1 MTAVLHQPWTTPPAP
16 AAQQRSRLLSW
27 AQLHRQS
34 LAIGAALLAVCGV
47 LHGINLNGWPERV
60 GDDEG
65 TYAAQAWAMLT
76 KGEIAYYTY
85 WYDHPFGGWL
95 QIAAIFRISDVLNWT
110 STAVQASR
118 DTMLVFHLISCGLVF
133 LIARRLN
140 LRRPLAVLAVL
151 IFSLSPLAL
160 QYQRMAF
167 LDNISTMWV
176 LAAAAFALSPRRSL
190 TSIVGAGASLAFAFW
205 SKETS
210 VLLAPGI
217 IWMAWQNRDVRNWHY
232 LRAAGLFVFAAI
244 VAIWPLYALIK
255 NELLPGPNH
264 VSLTAAVQ
272 FQLFSRPSS
281 GSLLTP
287 GSGTRKLVDTW
298 LAQDPFLMWGG
309 LAAALLALAVR
320 RLRPVAFLFLFQ
332 VAAMCRDGYL
342 PYAYVTAMIPFAALS
357 IAGAANALPWAA
369 LREGARLKRR
379 TETAAV
385 ALAALLAGALVIAD
399 WAPQW
404 EKAVTAHEE
413 RPSYQGEQ
421 WIMANVPRSATIIVD
436 DNVWTDLVRNGY
448 QQAVWLYKVDL
459 DPTVRATLADGWRS
473 VDYVAVGALDPDTL
487 ANSPQVAEA
496 LQHSHVVADYGP
508 FKIYRVDQ
516 SS

>member
-1 MTAVLHQPWTTPPAP
+1 MTAILREPRTSRRVLPP
-16 AAQQRSRLLSW
+16 SRRDRLASW
-27 AQLHRQS
+27 AQLHRRS
-34 LAIGAALLAVCGV
+34 LVTGVLLLTVCGV
-47 LHGINLNGWPERV
+47 LHAINLNGWPERV

-65 TYAAQAWAMLT
+65 TYAAQAWAMLS

-95 QIAAIFRISDVLNWT
+95 QIAAIFKITDVLNWS
-110 STAVQASR
+110 STAVQAAR
-118 DTMLVFHLISCGLVF
+118 TTMLVFHVVSCGLVF
-133 LIARRLN
+133 LIARRLR
-140 LRRPLAVLAVL
+140 LRRPPAVLAVL
-151 IFSLSPLAL
+151 LFSLSPLAL

-190 TSIVGAGASLAFAFW
+190 ASIVGAGASLAFAFW

-210 VLLAPGI
+210 VLLAPGV
-217 IWMAWQNRDVRNWHY
+217 IWMAWQNRDVRNWRY

-287 GSGTRKLVDTW
+287 GSGTRRLVDTW

-309 LAAALLALAVR
+309 LAAGLLALAVR

-357 IAGAANALPWAA
+357 IAGVVDALPWGAVLKGSG
-369 LREGARLKRR
+369 LRRVTG
-379 TETAAV
+379 TSAV
-385 ALAALLAGALVIAD
+385 AIAILLACAPVAGD
-399 WAPQW
+399 WLPRWHQ
-404 EKAVTAHEE
+404 AVTAHED
-413 RPSYQGEQ
+413 RPSYQAEQ
-421 WIMANVPRSATIIVD
+421 WIMANVARTATIIVD
-436 DNVWTDLVRNGY
+436 DNVWTDLTRNGF
-448 QQAVWLYKVDL
+448 QHAVWLYKVDL
-459 DPTVRATLADGWRS
+459 DPAVRSTLPNGWRS
-473 VDYVAVGALDPDTL
+473 VDYVAVGALDSDTL
-487 ANSPQVAEA
+487 ANSPQVAAA
-496 LQHSHVVADYGP
+496 LQHSRVVADYGS
-508 FKIYRVDQ
+508 FKVYQVDRT
-516 SS
+516 S

>member
-1 MTAVLHQPWTTPPAP
+1 M
-16 AAQQRSRLLSW
+16 
-27 AQLHRQS
+27 
-34 LAIGAALLAVCGV
+34 LAVCAV

-76 KGEIAYYTY
+76 RGEITYYTY

-95 QIAAIFRISDVLNWT
+95 QIAAIFRVSDVLNWT
-110 STAVQASR
+110 STAVQAAR
-118 DTMLVFHLISCGLVF
+118 DTMLVFHVISCGLIF
-133 LIARRLN
+133 LIARRLG

-190 TSIVGAGASLAFAFW
+190 TSMVGAGASLAFAFW

-217 IWMAWQNRDVRNWHY
+217 IWMAWQNRDIRNWRY
-232 LRAAGLFVFAAI
+232 LRAAGVFVFAAI

-255 NELLPGPNH
+255 NELFPGQGH

-272 FQLFSRPSS
+272 FQLFSRASS
-281 GSLLTP
+281 GSLLTA

-309 LAAALLALAVR
+309 FAAALLALAVR

-357 IAGAANALPWAA
+357 IAGVTNALPWGA
-369 LREGARLKRR
+369 LRKSAGVKRLAG
-379 TETAAV
+379 TTAA
-385 ALAALLAGALVIAD
+385 AAAAVLTCALVAAH
-399 WAPQW
+399 WLPQW
-404 EKAVTAHEE
+404 DKAVTAHDEQ
-413 RPSYQGEQ
+413 PSYQGEQ
-421 WIMANVPRSATIIVD
+421 WIIANVPRTATIIVD

-448 QQAVWLYKVDL
+448 QHADWLYKVDL
-459 DPTVRATLADGWRS
+459 DPTIRATLTDGWRS
-473 VDYVAVGALDPDTL
+473 VDYVAVGVLDPDTL
-487 ANSPQVAEA
+487 ANSPQVAAA
-496 LQHSHVVADYGP
+496 LQHSHVVADYGS
-508 FKIYRVDQ
+508 FKVYRVHK